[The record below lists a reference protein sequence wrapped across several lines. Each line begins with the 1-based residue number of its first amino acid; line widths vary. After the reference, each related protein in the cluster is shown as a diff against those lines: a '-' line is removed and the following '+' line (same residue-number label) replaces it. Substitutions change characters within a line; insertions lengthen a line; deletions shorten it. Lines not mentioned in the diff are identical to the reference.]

1 MHEKNPLRRVFRF
14 GHMSVGGSGCGFV
27 QRRLLMRLCFHE
39 ACFAFGRLAR
49 PCAGRQS
56 LSLLLQ
62 RK

>member
-1 MHEKNPLRRVFRF
+1 VPGAFFFVKGVVGAGFFSPLVSVLFSLLFSPDPVFV
-14 GHMSVGGSGCGFV
+14 SVYWHC
-27 QRRLLMRLCFHE
+27 
-39 ACFAFGRLAR
+39 

>member
-1 MHEKNPLRRVFRF
+1 VPGAFFFVKGV
-14 GHMSVGGSGCGFV
+14 VGAGFFSLEVLLLFSPDPGFV
-27 QRRLLMRLCFHE
+27 SVYLC
-39 ACFAFGRLAR
+39 C